1 MIDNYTPNKLGV
13 FSSLSYHK
21 VECAL
26 FKVQQ
31 LNVMYYDGGMGK
43 GNLLH
48 ENSDLGK
55 WKYPKPNTTL
65 EGTIE
70 RVCNS

>member
-1 MIDNYTPNKLGV
+1 
-13 FSSLSYHK
+13 
-21 VECAL
+21 
-26 FKVQQ
+26 
-31 LNVMYYDGGMGK
+31 MYYDGGMGK

-65 EGTIE
+65 ERTIE
-70 RVCNS
+70 RVCNSWNFNFMYIVFTPDTEKFGECVVEAMKKG